1 MVRLRNSFG
10 LSFLAVAVWAL
21 LTPSVFAQDAPTAEA
36 ETKVKADATPAG
48 SAASATIAPVAKP
61 EEKHDTSVPL
71 SPKPDLAVWSFIT
84 FLVFLTVLRKF
95 AWSPLIGALDQR
107 EHKMKQALADAESA
121 RHKAEAMLAEHAKKL
136 AKVQDEVKEILAEA
150 RRDAEHTK
158 QDIVA
163 TANKEAEVTRKRA
176 VEDIEHARDLAMKEL
191 FDFVSSNVIGAT
203 EHVLGRALSDD
214 DQNRLVQEAL
224 NQMGSKT

>member
-1 MVRLRNSFG
+1 MHKLIG
-10 LSFLAVAVWAL
+10 LSL
-21 LTPSVFAQDAPTAEA
+21 LVIGLFVGQSDFV
-36 ETKVKADATPAG
+36 TPAFA
-48 SAASATIAPVAKP
+48 SDDPHAAGESHEKRPVI
-61 EEKHDTSVPL
+61 EWHR
-71 SPKPDLAVWSFIT
+71 DLAVWSLIT
-84 FLVFLTVLRKF
+84 FVVYILVLKKA
-95 AWSPLIGALDQR
+95 AWGPLIQGLDAR
-107 EHKMKQALADAESA
+107 ESRMKQQIADAEAA
-121 RHKAEAMLAEHAKKL
+121 RVKAEQMLAEHAKRL
-136 AKVQDEVKEILAEA
+136 DKVQDEVKEILAEA

-163 TANKEAEVTRKRA
+163 AANKEAEATRKRA

-203 EHVLGRALSDD
+203 EHVLGRALSSD

>member
-21 LTPSVFAQDAPTAEA
+21 LASAVFAQDASKVTADTKTTAEA
-36 ETKVKADATPAG
+36 TSVTSSVPMVAPAKA
-48 SAASATIAPVAKP
+48 

-71 SPKPDLAVWSFIT
+71 NAKPDLAVWSFIT
-84 FLVFLTVLRKF
+84 FLIFLAVLRKF

-121 RHKAEAMLAEHAKKL
+121 RIKAEAMLAEHAKKL
-136 AKVQDEVKEILAEA
+136 EKVQDEVKEILAEA

-163 TANKEAEVTRKRA
+163 TANKEAEATRKRA

-214 DQNRLVQEAL
+214 DQTRLVQEAL

>member
-1 MVRLRNSFG
+1 MHKLIG
-10 LSFLAVAVWAL
+10 LSL
-21 LTPSVFAQDAPTAEA
+21 LVIGLSVGQSDF
-36 ETKVKADATPAG
+36 VTPAF
-48 SAASATIAPVAKP
+48 ASDDPSHATGASHEKRPVI
-61 EEKHDTSVPL
+61 EWHR
-71 SPKPDLAVWSFIT
+71 DLAVWSLVT
-84 FLVFLTVLRKF
+84 FVVYILVLKKA
-95 AWSPLIGALDQR
+95 AWGPLIQGLDTR
-107 EHKMKQALADAESA
+107 ESRMKQQIADAEAA
-121 RHKAEAMLAEHAKKL
+121 RVKAEQMLAEHAKKL
-136 AKVQDEVKEILAEA
+136 DKVQDEVKEILAEA

-163 TANKEAEVTRKRA
+163 TANKEAEATRKRA

-203 EHVLGRALSDD
+203 EHVLGRALSGD

>member
-1 MVRLRNSFG
+1 MHKLISLSLLVIG
-10 LSFLAVAVWAL
+10 LSLGQSGFV
-21 LTPSVFAQDAPTAEA
+21 TPAFASDEAHPAEA
-36 ETKVKADATPAG
+36 HPAG
-48 SAASATIAPVAKP
+48 ESHGKRPVI
-61 EEKHDTSVPL
+61 EWHQ
-71 SPKPDLAVWSFIT
+71 DLAIWSLVT
-84 FLVFLTVLRKF
+84 FVVYILVLKKA
-95 AWSPLIGALDQR
+95 AWGPLIQGLDTR
-107 EHKMKQALADAESA
+107 ESRMKQQIADAEAA
-121 RHKAEAMLAEHAKKL
+121 RVKAEQMLAEHAKKL
-136 AKVQDEVKEILAEA
+136 DKVQDEVKEILAEA

-163 TANKEAEVTRKRA
+163 TANKEAEATRKRA

-203 EHVLGRALSDD
+203 EHVLGRALSDG

>member
-1 MVRLRNSFG
+1 MHKLIG
-10 LSFLAVAVWAL
+10 LSLLVIGLFVGQSDFVTSAVAAAEVH
-21 LTPSVFAQDAPTAEA
+21 AEA
-36 ETKVKADATPAG
+36 DSHSEAG
-48 SAASATIAPVAKP
+48 SHGKRPVI
-61 EEKHDTSVPL
+61 EWHR
-71 SPKPDLAVWSFIT
+71 DLAVWSLIT
-84 FLVFLTVLRKF
+84 FVVYILVLKKA
-95 AWSPLIGALDQR
+95 AWGPLIQGLDTR
-107 EHKMKQALADAESA
+107 ESRMKQQIADAEAA
-121 RHKAEAMLAEHAKKL
+121 RAKAEQMLAEHAKKL
-136 AKVQDEVKEILAEA
+136 DKVQDEVKEILAEA

-163 TANKEAEVTRKRA
+163 TANKEAEATRKRA

-203 EHVLGRALSDD
+203 EHVLGRALSDG

>member
-1 MVRLRNSFG
+1 MVRLRNSSG

-21 LTPSVFAQDAPTAEA
+21 LAPSVFAQDASTATAGAKTNAEA
-36 ETKVKADATPAG
+36 
-48 SAASATIAPVAKP
+48 APVTSPATTSAPAAKA

-71 SPKPDLAVWSFIT
+71 SAKPDLAVWSFIT
-84 FLVFLTVLRKF
+84 FLVFLAVLRKF

-121 RHKAEAMLAEHAKKL
+121 RIKAEAMLADHAKKL
-136 AKVQDEVKEILAEA
+136 EKVQDEVKEILAEA
-150 RRDAEHTK
+150 RRDAEHTR
-158 QDIVA
+158 QEIVA
-163 TANKEAEVTRKRA
+163 TANKEAEATRKRA
-176 VEDIEHARDLAMKEL
+176 VEDIEHARDLAVKEL
-191 FDFVSSNVIGAT
+191 FDFVSSNVISAT
-203 EHVLGRALSDD
+203 EHVLGRALSDG